1 MTKSS
6 DTRYFGD
13 FEGAPITVRRTARKK
28 SIALSVR
35 DGAIVILSPKHV
47 SDREIDALIATNTD
61 WVRGKLAK
69 QAETKKRTER
79 TFVDGEQ
86 FLYLGEEY
94 PLKVVDGRKA
104 LAELVEGSF
113 VVHARRSQIPERR
126 ARSIRAAFLRWY
138 KSEAETVLTQR
149 VAFFSPRIGRTPKRI
164 SFRDYKSMWGK
175 CDVEG
180 RITFNWKL
188 VMAPEHILD
197 YVVVHEMA
205 HLHHL
210 NHAPAFWQRVEAVLP
225 DYKQRRKWLKD
236 HGGLLTI

>member
-1 MTKSS
+1 MTKSP

-13 FEGAPITVRRTARKK
+13 FEGAPITVCWTARKK

-35 DGAIVILSPKHV
+35 DGAIVILSPMHV
-47 SDREIDALIATNTD
+47 SDGEIDALIATNAD
-61 WVRGKLAK
+61 WVRGKLTK
-69 QAETKKRTER
+69 QAETKKRTEHR
-79 TFVDGEQ
+79 FVDGEQ
-86 FLYLGEEY
+86 FFYLGEEY
-94 PLKVVDGRKA
+94 PLKVVDGRKP

-113 VVHARRSQIPERR
+113 VVHTRRSQTPEQR

-164 SFRDYKSMWGK
+164 FFRDYKSMWGK

-188 VMAPEHILD
+188 VMAPEYILD
-197 YVVVHEMA
+197 YVVVHEMV

-210 NHAPAFWQRVEAVLP
+210 NHSPAFWQRVEALLP

>member
-1 MTKSS
+1 MTKSP
-6 DTRYFGD
+6 DTRYFGN
-13 FEGAPITVRRTARKK
+13 FEGAPITVCWTTRKK

-35 DGAIVILSPKHV
+35 DGAIVILSPMHV
-47 SDREIDALIATNTD
+47 SDGEIDALIATNAD

-69 QAETKKRTER
+69 QAKTKKRTEHR
-79 TFVDGEQ
+79 YIDGEQ
-86 FLYLGEEY
+86 FFYLGEEY
-94 PLKVVDGRKA
+94 PLKVVDGRKP

-113 VVHARRSQIPERR
+113 VVHARRSQTPERR

-164 SFRDYKSMWGK
+164 FFRDYKSMWGN
-175 CDVEG
+175 CDVDG

-197 YVVVHEMA
+197 YVVVHEMV

-210 NHAPAFWQRVEAVLP
+210 NHSPAFWQRVEALLP

-236 HGGLLTI
+236 HGGLLAV

>member
-1 MTKSS
+1 MTKSP

-13 FEGAPITVRRTARKK
+13 FEGAPITVCWTARKK

-35 DGAIVILSPKHV
+35 DGAIVILSPMHV
-47 SDREIDALIATNTD
+47 SDGEIDALIATNAD
-61 WVRGKLAK
+61 WVRGKLTK
-69 QAETKKRTER
+69 QAETKKRTEHR
-79 TFVDGEQ
+79 FVDGEQ
-86 FLYLGEEY
+86 FFYLGKEY
-94 PLKVVDGRKA
+94 PLKVVDGRKP

-113 VVHARRSQIPERR
+113 VVHASRSQTPERR

-164 SFRDYKSMWGK
+164 FFRDYKSMWGK

-210 NHAPAFWQRVEAVLP
+210 NHSPAFWQRVETVLP

>member
-1 MTKSS
+1 MAKAS

-13 FEGAPITVRRTARKK
+13 FEGAPITVRRTSRKK

-35 DGAIVILSPKHV
+35 DGAVVILSPKHV
-47 SDREIDALIATNTD
+47 PDREIRELIAANND
-61 WVRGKLAK
+61 WVRTKLK
-69 QAETKKRTER
+69 KHAETKRQTER
-79 TFVDGEQ
+79 AFVDGER

-94 PLKVVDGRKA
+94 PLQVVDGRKA
-104 LAELVEGSF
+104 LAALIDGVF
-113 VVHARRSQIPERR
+113 VVHARRSQVPERR

-138 KSEAETVLTQR
+138 KSEAETVLAQR
-149 VAFFSPRIGRTPKRI
+149 VEVFGPRIGRTPDRL

-175 CDVEG
+175 CDAEG

-188 VMAPEHILD
+188 VMAPERILD

-205 HLHHL
+205 HLYHL
-210 NHAPAFWQRVEAVLP
+210 NHSPAFWQRVEAVLP